1 MNILYISNYD
11 AHRRIAEGWMPSHHI
26 FGMGKIIEC
35 FDSKSS
41 AIIKQKY
48 GGGKVD
54 FLVVNNPSKM
64 EILHLY
70 LKIMG
75 GAI

>member
-1 MNILYISNYD
+1 MRTD
-11 AHRRIAEGWMPSHHI
+11 ALQRDGCHHI
-26 FGMGKIIEC
+26 IYLGWGKL
-35 FDSKSS
+35 SNAS
-41 AIIKQKY
+41 AIIKQEY

-64 EILHLY
+64 VILHLC

-75 GAI
+75 GDMT